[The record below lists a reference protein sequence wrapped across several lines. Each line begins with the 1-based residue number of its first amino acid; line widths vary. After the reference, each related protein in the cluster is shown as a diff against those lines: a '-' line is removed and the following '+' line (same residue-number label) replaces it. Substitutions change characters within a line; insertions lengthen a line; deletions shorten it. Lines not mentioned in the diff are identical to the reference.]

1 MQPELSVI
9 IPVYNEEEVLPLLA
23 HRLRPILDGLATTYE
38 VVAVDDGSTDASAVI
53 LQRLRR
59 EWPEMRIVRLRAN
72 AGHQAAIS
80 AGLARS
86 RGAYMVTIDADLQD
100 PPEVIVEMLQLARSE
115 GVDVVY
121 GVRNDRST
129 DTAFKRGTARA
140 FYATMRA
147 VSGTDAPPDAGDFR
161 LMSRATVDAVNA
173 LPEHHR
179 VLRLVVPALGFPSA
193 QVAYKREERA
203 AGHSKY
209 PLTKMIKLSID
220 SLTSHSMAPLR
231 LATWCGLL
239 GGVLALVI
247 LVYALV
253 SVFSGHAVAGWAST
267 VVTVAAVG
275 AIQLLCL
282 GLLGE
287 YVGRMYTMMQG
298 IPTYFVA
305 YDSAE
310 IRRESQTT
318 TGTQPAPSGPAN
330 LRGRPAITGGSSAVA
345 ATPNEEGVVPT
356 VRDARPGERTLVT
369 TDDGATDAVRPDTAA
384 ATEITDVTRP
394 APATSGAA
402 DELPERD
409 GADGPEPRTTS
420 ASGTSSEVEAQEAL
434 LEAERTAAL
443 AEGTEVPTDAL
454 VIVGARED
462 RSGASRTTPPT
473 SVLPRVPAPAED
485 GRHGTG
491 LSAEDRMARRRH

>member
-1 MQPELSVI
+1 MHPELSVV
-9 IPVYNEEEVLPLLA
+9 IPVYNEEEVLPLLV
-23 HRLRPILDGLATTYE
+23 HRLRPVLDQLDSPYE
-38 VVAVDDGSTDASAVI
+38 VVAVDDGSTDDSAII
-53 LQRLRR
+53 LQRIRR
-59 EWPEMRIVRLRAN
+59 EWPQLRVIRLRAN

-80 AGLARS
+80 AGLARA
-86 RGAYMVTIDADLQD
+86 RGDYMVTIDADLQD
-100 PPEVIVEMLQLARSE
+100 PPEVVAEMLTLARSE

-121 GVRNDRST
+121 GVREDRST

-140 FYATMRA
+140 FYATMKA

-193 QVAYKREERA
+193 RVAYRREERA

-239 GGVLALVI
+239 GGVFSLLI
-247 LVYALV
+247 LVYAFASVWMGRAV
-253 SVFSGHAVAGWAST
+253 SGWAST
-267 VVTVAAVG
+267 VVTVSAVG

-310 IRRESQTT
+310 IVREARVDDAGRYRRNGAS
-318 TGTQPAPSGPAN
+318 PAVGLAERSPSEEPLHYSPDTRAEMKEEGPPPNCSKPSGGASAFE
-330 LRGRPAITGGSSAVA
+330 RRASAVSAEARVA
-345 ATPNEEGVVPT
+345 A
-356 VRDARPGERTLVT
+356 RAARS
-369 TDDGATDAVRPDTAA
+369 TDAAKISDQGY
-384 ATEITDVTRP
+384 TR
-394 APATSGAA
+394 
-402 DELPERD
+402 
-409 GADGPEPRTTS
+409 
-420 ASGTSSEVEAQEAL
+420 
-434 LEAERTAAL
+434 
-443 AEGTEVPTDAL
+443 
-454 VIVGARED
+454 
-462 RSGASRTTPPT
+462 
-473 SVLPRVPAPAED
+473 
-485 GRHGTG
+485 
-491 LSAEDRMARRRH
+491 